1 MSKKS
6 LQIER
11 IAEAADLEK
20 LKEIWNALLERNAT
34 RTVELTYEWQMTYWK
49 HFKQN
54 AELFIL
60 VVKADEA
67 VIALAPLKL
76 TKTGLPGIPIRTL
89 EFIAA
94 SESNYQD
101 FIIGENSDAV
111 LATLRDYLK
120 CNNLWER
127 LKLNH
132 VPESSPT
139 ARFFLDSQSIPFLH
153 RVAEV
158 ERCTYL
164 ETDGS
169 WEKHVEG
176 LHKKKREHTINNR
189 RRALQKFGDIILYHC
204 TDKEQLEFDLQSF
217 FALHCKRWNPTDTP
231 SQFND
236 KRYRE
241 FYLEVSPQLQSKG
254 QVDLFVLR
262 VDNTPVA
269 LLYSFLF
276 REDCQWQLITYD
288 TDYSRGS
295 PAIILQEAFVKEA
308 FTTGIRTIDDGY
320 YYHYKELWADK
331 MKNRLNIEVYPK
343 KPISYLFYGFK
354 CMLSFLKMNLKKI
367 GPLRSLVRYIRHQA
381 RTFSKRVPI
390 TTYSG

>member
-49 HFKQN
+49 HFNQN
-54 AELFIL
+54 AELFVL
-60 VVKADEA
+60 VVKADET

-76 TKTGLPGIPIRTL
+76 IKTALLGIPIRTL

-101 FIIGENSDAV
+101 FIIGENSGAV

-132 VPESSPT
+132 VPEASPT
-139 ARFFLDSQSIPFLH
+139 ARFFLDSQSIPFL
-153 RVAEV
+153 RRIDEI

-164 ETDGS
+164 EIDGS
-169 WEKHVEG
+169 WEEHVGG
-176 LHKKKREHTINNR
+176 LHKKR
-189 RRALQKFGDIILYHC
+189 RKKKMKDRMRALQRYGDMTAYHC
-204 TDKEQLEFDLQSF
+204 ANGAQLESDLRSL
-217 FALHCKRWNPTDTP
+217 FALHRKRWNPTETP

-236 KRYRE
+236 KRYCE

-254 QVDLFVLR
+254 QVDLFVLKA
-262 VDNTPVA
+262 DDTPLA

-276 REDCQWQLITYD
+276 GGDCLLQLITYN
-288 TDYSRGS
+288 TDYSKGS
-295 PAIILQEAFVKEA
+295 PAIMLLETFVKEA
-308 FTTGIRTIDDGY
+308 FTAGIKTIDKGY

-331 MKNRLNIEVYPK
+331 IKTRVDIEVYPR
-343 KPISYLFYGFK
+343 KPISYLLYGVK
-354 CMLSFLKMNLKKI
+354 CTLSFLKTNLKKI
-367 GPLRSLVRYIRHQA
+367 GPLRSLVRYIRHQI
-381 RTFSKRVPI
+381 RTFIQRVPLA
-390 TTYSG
+390 THSS